1 MLNVTA
7 LLGRPSGSD
16 DLRYG
21 HGTHPRARSAA
32 SRRPVVVWNC
42 TRRCNLA
49 CVHCYSDSDSRVHPE
64 LSTDEG
70 IALLRDIAGFGVPAL
85 LFSGGEP
92 LIRPDIFTLIDT
104 ARSLGLPVTLSSNGT
119 MITAERAKRI
129 ADLSVRYVGIS
140 LDGIGEVHDRFRGRR
155 GAFEHALRGIR
166 ALRAEGVK
174 TGLRITLSPTAIEA
188 LPDLFRIIEAEDI
201 GRVCFYHL
209 VPAGRGTA
217 AAPQDPAVIR
227 ATIETIFRQAARWID
242 EGRDIEA
249 LTVDNY
255 ADGPALL
262 MWARRHAP
270 DRVDAITRALTWN
283 GGAANAAG
291 TGLVS
296 IDWEGWVRPDQFWP
310 GEPVDNVRRRPL
322 SRIWTDPPAALRRV
336 RSRTI
341 AIDGRCAG
349 CSWLP
354 MCGGG
359 LASRAL
365 ATTGTLTRPDPAC
378 HLTDEE
384 VALVA

>member
-1 MLNVTA
+1 MLNVTT

-21 HGTHPRARSAA
+21 HGGGRGARSAGR
-32 SRRPVVVWNC
+32 RRPVVVWNC

-49 CVHCYSDSDSRVHPE
+49 CVHCYSDSDAHAHPE
-64 LSTDEG
+64 LSTAEG
-70 IALLRDIAGFGVPAL
+70 IALLQDIAAFEVPAL

-119 MITAERAKRI
+119 MINPERARRL
-129 ADLSVRYVGIS
+129 AELSVRYVGIS

-155 GAFEHALRGIR
+155 GAFERSLRGIR

-174 TGLRITLSPTAIEA
+174 TGVRITLSPTAIEA
-188 LPDLFRIIEAEDI
+188 LPDLFRLIEAEDI

-217 AAPQDPAVIR
+217 AAPQDPTVIR
-227 ATIETIFRQAARWID
+227 AAIETIFERAHRWID
-242 EGRDIEA
+242 EGRRIEV

-270 DRVDAITRALTWN
+270 DRVDAIAQALTWN

-291 TGLVS
+291 TGLVA
-296 IDWEGWVRPDQFWP
+296 IDWEGRVRPDQFWP
-310 GEPVDNVRRRPL
+310 AEPMDNVRRRPL

-341 AIDGRCAG
+341 AIDGRCGG
-349 CSWLP
+349 CAWLS

-365 ATTGTLTRPDPAC
+365 ATTGTLTAPDPAC
-378 HLTDEE
+378 HLTDAE
-384 VALVA
+384 VARAA